1 MISFFQ
7 ASSFAVHGRFFVG
20 LAIYGVFLYSSY
32 SGYVWAVVEAK
43 DSWFNL
49 QGLFNMEGLSCH
61 YCFAT
66 PLSNERKEDG
76 SM

>member
-1 MISFFQ
+1 MV
-7 ASSFAVHGRFFVG
+7 ASL
-20 LAIYGVFLYSSY
+20 LALLYTVYFSIAL

-43 DSWFNL
+43 DCWFNL

-66 PLSNERKEDG
+66 SLSNERKEDG